1 MELRSRRVLA
11 ILGLSFLLG
20 ILPFL
25 LSLLSTRY
33 GWVSGSAPDFWND
46 LGTLF
51 IIPGLFILVW
61 TVRTWDATRGPNE
74 KNVVMDRV
82 PPRLLT
88 QGPYHYGRNPIYL
101 GYLLIWLAWTI
112 FYGSI
117 VVLTVFVIL
126 CIIFQFIVVP
136 REERVLSEKFG
147 EEYRRYK
154 SEVPRWFG
162 FPRRKHRSSTEPSG
176 PI

>member
-11 ILGLSFLLG
+11 IIGLSFLLG
-20 ILPFL
+20 ILPFI

-33 GWVSGSAPDFWND
+33 GWINGSKPSLWND
-46 LGTLF
+46 LGPLF
-51 IIPGLFILVW
+51 IVPGLIILVW
-61 TVRTWDATRGPNE
+61 TVRAWDAARGPNQ
-74 KNVVMDRV
+74 KNVGMDRI
-82 PPRLLT
+82 PSRLLT
-88 QGPYHYGRNPIYL
+88 QGPYFHCRNPVYL

-112 FYGSI
+112 FYGSV

-136 REERVLSEKFG
+136 REERVLGEKFG

-154 SEVPRWFG
+154 SEVPRWIRLLG
-162 FPRRKHRSSTEPSG
+162 HKH
-176 PI
+176 